1 MNKILTL
8 DQVVK
13 QTRDRQ
19 AALQPYDHTDDRG
32 TYRYFWDEAR
42 GPHMVRL
49 TADRTYDLT
58 PRAESQLLQDLGV
71 PVVFFRSLPANIQ
84 FAVANWKVQNSNYER
99 ESLLRTVRGNTVRAF
114 LSTKYAALDDIDIIP
129 MVADIIGDENVI
141 VENVDFHDDATHLRI
156 TFPGQLTELKKG
168 DIVRTGIH
176 ITNSEVGLRAV
187 HVDALVH
194 RLVCTNGLVRAESNG
209 KTTIRHFG
217 KSDRLKDDIAR
228 AITDAKDNTRHLV
241 RQFKDSI
248 NQRLTDPR
256 QFLKDHAKDMTLTK
270 EQLNAALDAF
280 SFDPDDSLFGVV
292 NAVTRAA
299 QDEGTFEGRYQ
310 MERVGSQMLQRYM
323 DGASR

>member
-1 MNKILTL
+1 MSNILTL
-8 DQVVK
+8 AQVVK

-114 LSTKYAALDDIDIIP
+114 LSERYTSFDDVDVIP
-129 MVADIIGDENVI
+129 LVADILGDEDVLI
-141 VENVDFHDDATHLRI
+141 EALDFHDDATHMRI
-156 TFPGQLTELKKG
+156 TFPGQTTELKKG

-209 KTTIRHFG
+209 KTTLRHFG
-217 KSDRLKDDIAR
+217 NRDRLKDDIAR

-241 RQFKDSI
+241 SQFRDSI
-248 NQRLTDPR
+248 NQHLSDPR
-256 QFLKDHAKDMTLTK
+256 QFLRDHAKDMTLTK

-280 SFDPDDSLFGVV
+280 SFDPDGSLFGAV

-299 QDEGTFEGRYQ
+299 QAEATYEGRYQ
-310 MERVGSQMLQRYM
+310 MERIGSQMLQRYL